1 MICKSLDSQLNFSSM
16 SAANYNQ
23 DGTLIALKKPVVKRG
38 GKSGREGGEIA

>member
-23 DGTLIALKKPVVKRG
+23 DGTLIALKKTVVKRG